1 MDHSNACWL
10 ADHSALPTAHFPED
24 WIARKTCTTWH
35 AKLTSMAASENM
47 SEADVRQLKMELT
60 DAKTDWHYRIESL

>member
-1 MDHSNACWL
+1 M
-10 ADHSALPTAHFPED
+10 AHFPED
-24 WIARKTCTTWH
+24 WIARKTCTEWH

-60 DAKTDWHYRIESL
+60 DAKTDWHYRIDKL

>member
-1 MDHSNACWL
+1 ML
-10 ADHSALPTAHFPED
+10 ADVHDRSSLPTAHFPED

-35 AKLTSMAASENM
+35 AKLATMGASDTM
-47 SEADVRQLKMELT
+47 SEADVRQLQMELT